1 MCIRLNQEI
10 NFLMLIKKILYTL
23 LFVACI
29 RIGNFFPVQ
38 YVDQNY
44 LYSTL
49 RNNSTFQLFT
59 LFFQGQYF
67 IFGIFSL
74 GILPNINA
82 SVVMQFLVSTIPFFK
97 QIQKEEGESGR
108 KKITQYTR
116 YLTVL
121 ISFYYSGLIVVLL
134 KPYVFD
140 YTFGKAVEIFL
151 ILSAGSIVTMWF
163 SELITEKGIGN
174 GSSLIIFINIL
185 SSLPK
190 TLELFFSAKPETI
203 GKLGIILISLIG
215 IIFVQNSTKIVPIL
229 STKSMMSNSN
239 NNYLANQSYIPFRLI
254 QGGVFPIIFATTFL
268 TVFVNTVG
276 NLPFIKNFIEFS
288 YIFLYFG
295 LILLFNLFYSGIN
308 LNPDELT
315 EDLNKMGF
323 IVPDIR
329 PGLQTKQ
336 YILQITNRLSLLGG
350 LFLAI
355 IATIPN
361 LIGYFDKNVGILKSF
376 SATSLLILVGV
387 AIDLNRQI
395 RASLLSEYYK
405 TII

>member
-1 MCIRLNQEI
+1 MIT
-10 NFLMLIKKILYTL
+10 KKILYTL
-23 LFVACI
+23 LLIACL

-38 YVDQNY
+38 YVDQIY
-44 LYSTL
+44 LYETL
-49 RNNSTFQLFT
+49 KNNSTFQLFT
-59 LFFQGQYF
+59 LFFQGRYF
-67 IFGIFSL
+67 LFSIFSL

-82 SVVMQFLVSTIPFFK
+82 SVIMQFLVSIIPFFK
-97 QIQKEEGESGR
+97 QIQKEEGENGR

-121 ISFYYSGLIVVLL
+121 ISFYYSGLIAVLL

-140 YTFGKAVEIFL
+140 YTLAKAIEIFL

-174 GSSLIIFINIL
+174 GSSLIIFINIT

-190 TLELFFSAKPETI
+190 NLESFLIP
-203 GKLGIILISLIG
+203 KLEISKILIILLSLVG

-239 NNYLANQSYIPFRLI
+239 TNYLTNQSYIPFRLI

-268 TVFVNTVG
+268 TLFVNIFG
-276 NLPFIKNFIEFS
+276 HIIFFKNFIEFS
-288 YIFLYFG
+288 SIFLYFG
-295 LILLFNLFYSGIN
+295 LILLFNLFYSGIS
-308 LNPDELT
+308 LNADELT

-355 IATIPN
+355 IATTPN
-361 LIGYFDKNVGILKSF
+361 LIGYFDKNVDILRSF

>member
-1 MCIRLNQEI
+1 MIT
-10 NFLMLIKKILYTL
+10 KKILYTL
-23 LFVACI
+23 LLIAYL

-38 YVDQNY
+38 YVDQIY
-44 LYSTL
+44 LYETL
-49 RNNSTFQLFT
+49 KNNSTFQLFT
-59 LFFQGQYF
+59 LFFQGRYF
-67 IFGIFSL
+67 LFSIFSL

-82 SVVMQFLVSTIPFFK
+82 SVIMQFLVSIIPFFK
-97 QIQKEEGESGR
+97 QIQKEEGENGR

-121 ISFYYSGLIVVLL
+121 ISFYYSGLIAVLL

-140 YTFGKAVEIFL
+140 YTLAKAIEIFL

-174 GSSLIIFINIL
+174 GSSLIIFINIT

-190 TLELFFSAKPETI
+190 NLESFLIP
-203 GKLGIILISLIG
+203 KLEISKILIILLSLVG

-239 NNYLANQSYIPFRLI
+239 TNYLTNQSYIPFRLI

-268 TVFVNTVG
+268 TLFVNIFG
-276 NLPFIKNFIEFS
+276 NIIFFKNFIEFS
-288 YIFLYFG
+288 SIFLYFG
-295 LILLFNLFYSGIN
+295 LILLFNLFYSGIS
-308 LNPDELT
+308 LNADELT

-355 IATIPN
+355 IATTPN
-361 LIGYFDKNVGILKSF
+361 LIGYFDKNVDILRSF

>member
-1 MCIRLNQEI
+1 MIT
-10 NFLMLIKKILYTL
+10 KKILYTL
-23 LFVACI
+23 LLIAGL
-29 RIGNFFPVQ
+29 RLGTFFPVK
-38 YVDQNY
+38 YVDQIY
-44 LYSTL
+44 LYETL

-59 LFFQGQYF
+59 LFFQGRYF
-67 IFGIFSL
+67 IFSIFSL

-97 QIQKEEGESGR
+97 QIQKEEGENGR

-121 ISFYYSGLIVVLL
+121 ISFYYSGLIATLL
-134 KPYVFD
+134 KPYIFD
-140 YTFGKAVEIFL
+140 YTLAKAIEIFL
-151 ILSAGSIVTMWF
+151 ILSTGSIITMWF

-185 SSLPK
+185 SALPK
-190 TLELFFSAKPETI
+190 NIKSNFIFELAW
-203 GKLGIILISLIG
+203 GKLQFLLIVFSIIG

-229 STKSMMSNSN
+229 STKSMMSNS
-239 NNYLANQSYIPFRLI
+239 YLPNQSYIPFRLI

-268 TVFVNTVG
+268 TVVVNT
-276 NLPFIKNFIEFS
+276 FEHITFFKNFIEFS
-288 YIFLYFG
+288 SIFLYFG
-295 LILLFNLFYSGIN
+295 LILLFNLFYSGIS

-323 IVPDIR
+323 IIPDMR

-355 IATIPN
+355 IATTPN
-361 LIGYFDKNVGILKSF
+361 LIGYFDKNIDILKSF
-376 SATSLLILVGV
+376 SATSLLILIGV

-395 RASLLSEYYK
+395 RALLLSEYYK

>member
-1 MCIRLNQEI
+1 MI
-10 NFLMLIKKILYTL
+10 IKKILYTL
-23 LFVACI
+23 LLIAYL

-38 YVDQNY
+38 YVDQIY
-44 LYSTL
+44 LYETL
-49 RNNSTFQLFT
+49 KNNSTFQLFT
-59 LFFQGQYF
+59 LFFQGRYF
-67 IFGIFSL
+67 LFSIFSL

-82 SVVMQFLVSTIPFFK
+82 SVIMQFLVSIIPFFK
-97 QIQKEEGESGR
+97 QIQKEEGENGR

-121 ISFYYSGLIVVLL
+121 ISFYYSGLIAVLL

-140 YTFGKAVEIFL
+140 YTLAKAIEIFL

-174 GSSLIIFINIL
+174 GSSLIIFINIT

-190 TLELFFSAKPETI
+190 NLESFLIP
-203 GKLGIILISLIG
+203 KLEISKILIILLSLVG

-239 NNYLANQSYIPFRLI
+239 TNYLTNQSYIPFRLI

-268 TVFVNTVG
+268 TLFVNIFG
-276 NLPFIKNFIEFS
+276 NIIFFKNFIEFS
-288 YIFLYFG
+288 SIFLYFG
-295 LILLFNLFYSGIN
+295 LILLFNLFYSGIS
-308 LNPDELT
+308 LNADELT

-355 IATIPN
+355 IATTPN
-361 LIGYFDKNVGILKSF
+361 LIGYFDKNVDILRSF

>member
-1 MCIRLNQEI
+1 MI
-10 NFLMLIKKILYTL
+10 IKKILYTL
-23 LFVACI
+23 LLIACL

-38 YVDQNY
+38 YVDQIY
-44 LYSTL
+44 LYETL
-49 RNNSTFQLFT
+49 KNNSTFQLFT
-59 LFFQGQYF
+59 LFFQGRYF
-67 IFGIFSL
+67 LFSIFSL

-82 SVVMQFLVSTIPFFK
+82 SVFMQFLVSIIPFFK
-97 QIQKEEGESGR
+97 QIQKEEGENGR

-121 ISFYYSGLIVVLL
+121 ISFYYSGLIAVLL

-140 YTFGKAVEIFL
+140 YTLAKAIEIFL

-174 GSSLIIFINIL
+174 GSSLIIFINIT

-190 TLELFFSAKPETI
+190 NLESFLIP
-203 GKLGIILISLIG
+203 KLEISKILIILLSLVG

-239 NNYLANQSYIPFRLI
+239 TNYLTNQSYIPFRLI

-268 TVFVNTVG
+268 TLFVNIFG
-276 NLPFIKNFIEFS
+276 NIIFFKNFIEFS
-288 YIFLYFG
+288 SIFLYFG
-295 LILLFNLFYSGIN
+295 LILLFNLFYSGIS
-308 LNPDELT
+308 LNADELT

-355 IATIPN
+355 IATTPN
-361 LIGYFDKNVGILKSF
+361 LIGYFDKNVDILRSF

>member
-1 MCIRLNQEI
+1 MI
-10 NFLMLIKKILYTL
+10 IKKILYTL
-23 LFVACI
+23 LLIACL

-38 YVDQNY
+38 YVDQIY
-44 LYSTL
+44 LYETL
-49 RNNSTFQLFT
+49 KNNSTFQLFT
-59 LFFQGQYF
+59 LFFQGRYF
-67 IFGIFSL
+67 LFSIFSL

-82 SVVMQFLVSTIPFFK
+82 SVIMQFLVSIIPFFK
-97 QIQKEEGESGR
+97 QIQKEEGENGR

-121 ISFYYSGLIVVLL
+121 ISFYYSGLIAVLL

-140 YTFGKAVEIFL
+140 YTLAKAIEIFL

-174 GSSLIIFINIL
+174 GSSLIIFINIT

-190 TLELFFSAKPETI
+190 NLESFLIP
-203 GKLGIILISLIG
+203 KLEISKILIILLSLVG

-239 NNYLANQSYIPFRLI
+239 TNYLTNQSYIPFRLI

-268 TVFVNTVG
+268 TLFVNIFG
-276 NLPFIKNFIEFS
+276 NIIFFKNFIEFS
-288 YIFLYFG
+288 SIFLYFG
-295 LILLFNLFYSGIN
+295 LILLFNLFYSGIS
-308 LNPDELT
+308 LNADELT

-355 IATIPN
+355 IATTPN
-361 LIGYFDKNVGILKSF
+361 LIGYFDKNVDILRSF

>member
-1 MCIRLNQEI
+1 MI
-10 NFLMLIKKILYTL
+10 IKKILYTL
-23 LFVACI
+23 LLIAYL

-38 YVDQNY
+38 YVDQIY
-44 LYSTL
+44 LYETL
-49 RNNSTFQLFT
+49 KNNSTFQLFT
-59 LFFQGQYF
+59 LFFQGRYF
-67 IFGIFSL
+67 LFSIFSL

-82 SVVMQFLVSTIPFFK
+82 SVIMQFLVSIIPFFK
-97 QIQKEEGESGR
+97 QIQKEEGENGR

-121 ISFYYSGLIVVLL
+121 ISFYYSGLIAVLL

-140 YTFGKAVEIFL
+140 YTLAKAIEIFL

-174 GSSLIIFINIL
+174 GSSLIIFINIT

-190 TLELFFSAKPETI
+190 NLELFLIP
-203 GKLGIILISLIG
+203 KLEISKILIILLSLVG

-239 NNYLANQSYIPFRLI
+239 TNYLTNQSYIPFRLI

-268 TVFVNTVG
+268 TLFVNIFG
-276 NLPFIKNFIEFS
+276 NIIFFKNFIEFS
-288 YIFLYFG
+288 SIFLYFG
-295 LILLFNLFYSGIN
+295 LILLFNLFYSGIS
-308 LNPDELT
+308 LNADELT

-355 IATIPN
+355 IATTPN
-361 LIGYFDKNVGILKSF
+361 LIGYFDKNVDILRSF

>member
-1 MCIRLNQEI
+1 MI
-10 NFLMLIKKILYTL
+10 IKKILYTL
-23 LFVACI
+23 LLIAYL

-38 YVDQNY
+38 YVDQIY
-44 LYSTL
+44 LYETL
-49 RNNSTFQLFT
+49 KNNSTFQLFT
-59 LFFQGQYF
+59 LFFQGRYF
-67 IFGIFSL
+67 LFSIFSL

-82 SVVMQFLVSTIPFFK
+82 SVFMQFLVSIIPFFK
-97 QIQKEEGESGR
+97 QIQKEEGENGR

-121 ISFYYSGLIVVLL
+121 ISFYYSGLIAVLL

-140 YTFGKAVEIFL
+140 YTLAKAIEIFL

-174 GSSLIIFINIL
+174 GSSLIIFINIT

-190 TLELFFSAKPETI
+190 NLESFIIP
-203 GKLGIILISLIG
+203 KLEISKILIILLSLVG

-239 NNYLANQSYIPFRLI
+239 TNYLTNQSYIPFRLI

-268 TVFVNTVG
+268 TLFVNIFG
-276 NLPFIKNFIEFS
+276 NIIFFKNFIEFS
-288 YIFLYFG
+288 SIFLYFG
-295 LILLFNLFYSGIN
+295 LILLFNLFYSGIS
-308 LNPDELT
+308 LNADELT

-355 IATIPN
+355 IATTPN
-361 LIGYFDKNVGILKSF
+361 LIGYFDKNVDILRSF

>member
-1 MCIRLNQEI
+1 MI
-10 NFLMLIKKILYTL
+10 IKKILYTL
-23 LFVACI
+23 LLIAYL

-38 YVDQNY
+38 YVDQIY
-44 LYSTL
+44 LYETL
-49 RNNSTFQLFT
+49 KNNSTFQLFT
-59 LFFQGQYF
+59 LFFQGRYF
-67 IFGIFSL
+67 LFSIFSL

-82 SVVMQFLVSTIPFFK
+82 SVFMQFLVSIIPFFK
-97 QIQKEEGESGR
+97 QIQKEEGENGR

-121 ISFYYSGLIVVLL
+121 ISFYYSGLIAVLL

-140 YTFGKAVEIFL
+140 YTLAKAIEIFL

-174 GSSLIIFINIL
+174 GSSLIIFINIT

-190 TLELFFSAKPETI
+190 NLESFLIP
-203 GKLGIILISLIG
+203 KLEISKILIILLSLVG

-239 NNYLANQSYIPFRLI
+239 TNYLTNQSYIPFRLI

-268 TVFVNTVG
+268 TLFVNIFG
-276 NLPFIKNFIEFS
+276 NIIFFKNFIEFS
-288 YIFLYFG
+288 SIFLYFG
-295 LILLFNLFYSGIN
+295 LILLFNLFYSGIS
-308 LNPDELT
+308 LNADELT

-355 IATIPN
+355 IATTPN
-361 LIGYFDKNVGILKSF
+361 LIGYFDKNVDILRSF